1 MGNRIGRHAMTEQN
15 MIPDTADDFID
26 DTEGH
31 LRRDDQDDADDTEG
45 HLRRDDQDDADDTE
59 GHLRH

>member
-1 MGNRIGRHAMTEQN
+1 MTEQN
-15 MIPDTADDFID
+15 MIPAATDDLID

-31 LRRDDQDDADDTEG
+31 LRRDDQGDADDTEG

>member
-1 MGNRIGRHAMTEQN
+1 MTEQN
-15 MIPDTADDFID
+15 TTPDAADDLID

-31 LRRDDQDDADDTEG
+31 M
-45 HLRRDDQDDADDTE
+45 HRDDQDDADDTE